1 MAQNYGSKRI
11 VVGAHYGLRDWL
23 SQRITAALMAVFTVA
38 LLVQYL
44 FPAYARLPSGERL
57 RDAAGHYVALG
68 GYDKWAGIFSTQW
81 MKFLTFV
88 VIVSLAYHAWVG
100 MRDVWMDYVKSV
112 GWRLA
117 LQVLTLVWL
126 VGCAGWAVQVL
137 WRL

>member
-23 SQRITAALMAVFTVA
+23 SQRITAALMAVFTIA

-44 FPAYARLPSGERL
+44 FPAYARLPNGERL

-88 VIVSLAYHAWVG
+88 VIVSLAWHAWVG